1 MRSRNNQ
8 FKMSARAFNIGF
20 CGCNANG
27 PRELSINTAKQ
38 IQMQAPY
45 FVEVLGINEQVWTK
59 QDRKSRSSK
68 VDGMDFSVVLLSTFG
83 ILINFRYFN

>member
-45 FVEVLGINEQVWTK
+45 FVEVLGINEQVWKK
-59 QDRKSRSSK
+59 QDRPKL
-68 VDGMDFSVVLLSTFG
+68 VEWTLAMLLQG
-83 ILINFRYFN
+83 VQCMCHN